1 MESHWPQISVARS
14 LMVLEGAG
22 PEAGIAEAATR
33 AGATRARSF
42 MLWCGVEDGVGTKAV
57 GWDEDSFSTAG

>member
-22 PEAGIAEAATR
+22 TEAGMAEAAAR
-33 AGATRARSF
+33 AGARRARSF
-42 MLWCGVEDGVGTKAV
+42 ML
-57 GWDEDSFSTAG
+57 

>member
-22 PEAGIAEAATR
+22 MEAGMAEAAAR
-33 AGATRARSF
+33 AGARRVRSF
-42 MLWCGVEDGVGTKAV
+42 ML
-57 GWDEDSFSTAG
+57 